1 MKVSIITTVY
11 KAEDDLPRLLE
22 SMKSQKSQELEFF
35 LIDNGSPD
43 RCGEICKEYA
53 KTDSRFTVYSLEEN
67 IGYIRARNLGI
78 QECQGD
84 YIGFCDSDDYL
95 EWEGYDKAI
104 RKIQETNCDLYITAY
119 KTISRGKAIVSN
131 PPYEQGLYKGK
142 EIMNTLFSQ
151 TCGRLHE
158 RPALHGFAW
167 KQIFRKEIFKEFHL
181 EFMPEL
187 QPYEDQILNMD
198 FMKYSNSVLIDN
210 TVIYNYIVNAESIT
224 AKLSRNFN
232 LENEWERIR
241 LFYEEKIQRCI
252 VEEHFEACNNQTLDF
267 IYTMFLNMAKKKDRD
282 IFSIAREIKGK
293 IDRKILINIIRGA
306 SREKDKIKKIVC
318 WSIMHEQYI
327 PMLLGM
333 RMLLKIRG

>member
-1 MKVSIITTVY
+1 MKISIITTVY
-11 KAEDDLPRLLE
+11 KAEKDLPRLLD
-22 SMKSQKSQELEFF
+22 SMKAQKSKDLEFF

-43 RCGEICKEYA
+43 SCGEICKEYA
-53 KTDSRFTVYSLEEN
+53 ETDSRFTVYSLEEN

-95 EWEGYDKAI
+95 ELEGYDKAI

-119 KTISRGKAIVSN
+119 KTISRGEPIVSN
-131 PPYEQGLYKGK
+131 PPYESGVYKGK

-151 TCGRLHE
+151 TCGRLQE

-181 EFMPEL
+181 EFMPDL

-198 FMKYSNSVLIDN
+198 FMKHSNSVLIDN
-210 TVIYNYIVNAESIT
+210 TVIYNYIVNVESIT

-241 LFYEEKIQRCI
+241 LFYEEKMKRC
-252 VEEHFEACNNQTLDF
+252 VVAEHFEACNNQMLDF
-267 IYTMFLNMAKKKDRD
+267 IYVMFLNAAKKKDRY
-282 IFSIAREIKGK
+282 IVSMSREIKEK
-293 IDRKILINIIRGA
+293 IDRKILIDIIRGT
-306 SREKDKIKKIVC
+306 SREKDKVKKFVC
-318 WSIMHEQYI
+318 WSIMHEQYTLMI
-327 PMLLGM
+327 LCM

>member
-11 KAEDDLPRLLE
+11 KAEKDLSRLLE
-22 SMKSQKSQELEFF
+22 SMKSQKSQDLEFF

-53 KTDSRFTVYSLEEN
+53 ETDSRFTVYSLEEN

-95 EWEGYDKAI
+95 ELEGYDKAI

-119 KTISRGKAIVSN
+119 KTISRGETIVSN
-131 PPYEQGLYKGK
+131 PPYEQGIYKGK

-151 TCGRLHE
+151 TCGRLQE

-241 LFYEEKIQRCI
+241 LFYEEKMKRCI
-252 VEEHFEACNNQTLDF
+252 VEEHFEACNNQMLDF
-267 IYTMFLNMAKKKDRD
+267 IYAMFLNVAKKKDRD
-282 IFSIAREIKGK
+282 IFSMAREIKEK
-293 IDRKILINIIRGA
+293 IDRKILIDIIRGI
-306 SREKDKIKKIVC
+306 SREKDKVKKILC
-318 WSIMHEQYI
+318 WSIMHEQYT
-327 PMLLGM
+327 PMILCM

>member
-1 MKVSIITTVY
+1 MKISIITTVY
-11 KAEDDLPRLLE
+11 KAEKDLPRLLD
-22 SMKSQKSQELEFF
+22 SMKAQKSKDLEFF

-43 RCGEICKEYA
+43 SCGEICKEYA
-53 KTDSRFTVYSLEEN
+53 ETDSRFTVYSLEEN

-95 EWEGYDKAI
+95 ELEGYDKAI

-119 KTISRGKAIVSN
+119 KTISRGEPIVSN
-131 PPYEQGLYKGK
+131 PPYESGVYKGK

-151 TCGRLHE
+151 TCGRLQE

-181 EFMPEL
+181 EFMPDL

-198 FMKYSNSVLIDN
+198 FMKHSNSVLIDN
-210 TVIYNYIVNAESIT
+210 TVIYNYIVNVESIT

-241 LFYEEKIQRCI
+241 LFYEEKMKRCI
-252 VEEHFEACNNQTLDF
+252 VAEHFEACNNQMLDF
-267 IYTMFLNMAKKKDRD
+267 IYVMFLNAAKKEDRY
-282 IFSIAREIKGK
+282 IVSMSREIKEK
-293 IDRKILINIIRGA
+293 IDRKILIDIIRGT
-306 SREKDKIKKIVC
+306 SREKDKVKKFVC
-318 WSIMHEQYI
+318 WSIMHEQYTLMI
-327 PMLLGM
+327 LCM

>member
-1 MKVSIITTVY
+1 MKISIITTVY
-11 KAEDDLPRLLE
+11 KAEKDLPRLLD
-22 SMKSQKSQELEFF
+22 SMKAQKSKDLEFF

-43 RCGEICKEYA
+43 SCGEICKEYA
-53 KTDSRFTVYSLEEN
+53 ETDSRFTVYSLEEN

-95 EWEGYDKAI
+95 ELEGYDKAI

-119 KTISRGKAIVSN
+119 KTISRGEPIVSN
-131 PPYEQGLYKGK
+131 PPYESGVYKGK

-151 TCGRLHE
+151 TCGRLQE

-181 EFMPEL
+181 EFMPDL

-198 FMKYSNSVLIDN
+198 FMKHSNSVLIDN
-210 TVIYNYIVNAESIT
+210 TVIYNYIVNVESIT

-241 LFYEEKIQRCI
+241 LFYEEKMKRCI
-252 VEEHFEACNNQTLDF
+252 VAEHFEACNNQMLDF
-267 IYTMFLNMAKKKDRD
+267 IYVMFLNAAKKKDRY
-282 IFSIAREIKGK
+282 IVSMSREIKEK
-293 IDRKILINIIRGA
+293 IDRKILIDIIRGT
-306 SREKDKIKKIVC
+306 SREKDKVKKFVC
-318 WSIMHEQYI
+318 WSIMHEQYTLMI
-327 PMLLGM
+327 LCM